1 MKIYSPR
8 FKNILATLILLMT
21 IPFFAIAQE
30 NSKATKAQKKADKK
44 KQEQIE
50 KERKAEIKG
59 KKFHNKIQDKAT
71 RKRMKK
77 HRKRVDRGYPS
88 GKPGF
93 FKRIFGMEDSTPYR
107 EEKYAFNNGDYF
119 LTVEQDFKK
128 HRET

>member
-1 MKIYSPR
+1 MKIYFAR
-8 FKNILATLILLMT
+8 FKNFFAVIFLLII
-21 IPFFAIAQE
+21 IPFFALAQE

-93 FKRIFGMEDSTPYR
+93 FKRIFGMENGIPYR
-107 EEKYAFNNGDYF
+107 KEAYAAHNRDYF
-119 LTVEQDFKK
+119 LNVKKDFKK
-128 HRET
+128 RTEV